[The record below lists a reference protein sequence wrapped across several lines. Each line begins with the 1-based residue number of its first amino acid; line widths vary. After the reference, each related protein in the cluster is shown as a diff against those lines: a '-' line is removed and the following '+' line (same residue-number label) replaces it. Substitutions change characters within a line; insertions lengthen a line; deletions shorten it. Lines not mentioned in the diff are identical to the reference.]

1 MQTYYYFI
9 FASQHDP
16 LASLSRETGTP
27 HSAGLRFKKWSRS
40 YTPAPPTASH
50 CAASNAHTPNWC
62 ASSSERWVARL
73 VLASQAP
80 GRSRPLTASDGHGA
94 RAGALYVYRAW
105 ERKGGKAD
113 ARVKG
118 APMGGWGVS
127 RARRVRCGADLLPS
141 RLLPSRLLPFI

>member
-1 MQTYYYFI
+1 MVPVLH
-9 FASQHDP
+9 A
-16 LASLSRETGTP
+16 GTP
-27 HSAGLRFKKWSRS
+27 HRVSLRGFERS
-40 YTPAPPTASH
+40 HPQLV
-50 CAASNAHTPNWC
+50 CVLIREMG
-62 ASSSERWVARL
+62 SEAR
-73 VLASQAP
+73 AP